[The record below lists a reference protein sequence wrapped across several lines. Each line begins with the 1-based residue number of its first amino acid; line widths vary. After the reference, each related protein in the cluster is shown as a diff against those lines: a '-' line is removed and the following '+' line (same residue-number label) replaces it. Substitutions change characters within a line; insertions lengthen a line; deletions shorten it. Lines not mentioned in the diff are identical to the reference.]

1 MKEGQLKINLVCDS
15 AGELLKKRIMILMV
29 LLQSQLMMEPVGEE
43 VSPVPE

>member
-15 AGELLKKRIMILMV
+15 DGELLKKRIMILMI
-29 LLQSQLMMEPVGEE
+29 LLQSQLMMEPVGE